1 MHFKELK
8 VWQKSTCFAV
18 DLYSITKEGLLAK
31 DYGLRDQMRRASVSI
46 ASNIAE
52 GYSRESDKDRCHFL
66 VIAKGSCAELQ
77 TQLEISKEA
86 GLLDAGVA
94 QALDERCEEIARML
108 SGLIKVL
115 RVPSL

>member
-1 MHFKELK
+1 
-8 VWQKSTCFAV
+8 
-18 DLYSITKEGLLAK
+18 
-31 DYGLRDQMRRASVSI
+31 
-46 ASNIAE
+46 
-52 GYSRESDKDRCHFL
+52 
-66 VIAKGSCAELQ
+66 
-77 TQLEISKEA
+77 LEISKEA